1 MCIRKD
7 YILYIFGSVNSNFNI
22 KIMKKTITNL
32 FLGLGMLLL
41 AVAMPHYSS
50 AQNSLQ
56 GDQSGVKVY
65 VQNVVNGGSTRATRI
80 DFLNTNH
87 ENIVFTWS
95 IKDKTGKII
104 YTSGFIE
111 LKAGAAFSYPNSK
124 EDSVDMLN
132 KGISAD
138 DVVISLKQ

>member
-1 MCIRKD
+1 
-7 YILYIFGSVNSNFNI
+7 
-22 KIMKKTITNL
+22 MKKTITNL
-32 FLGLGMLLL
+32 SLGLVMLLQTIS
-41 AVAMPHYSS
+41 MPHQSS

-95 IKDKTGKII
+95 IKDRTGKII
-104 YTSGFIE
+104 YTSGFVE
-111 LKAGAAFSYPNSK
+111 LKAGSTFSYPNSK

-132 KGISAD
+132 KEIKAD
-138 DVVISLKQ
+138 DIVISLKQ